1 VAKPKKK
8 RSNKTK
14 LKQSISSFRRKE
26 GSRNKSSYER
36 SVLALKR
43 LFSQYGCE
51 DVLLSII
58 TSELWLPNVASGVKH
73 QLCLGVIS
81 SMTPDEFTDKH
92 QIDNYSKLVS
102 FLKTTHS
109 LLPNFPMLEDFT
121 PQADWGEIHV
131 IYNQKNW
138 PVFFGGSVERI
149 TDFIKAFEI
158 RYASNTDAI
167 MSMELAIMA
176 QAKIISSVNREIAGN
191 TSNISAGAVSLPSET
206 FWIKIKSAIKGFNHE
221 QRLNKHTAINSIE
234 LGSFILPESESAFGN
249 LIMEGEFQKHLF
261 IKYDDQLY
269 PASIRNFT
277 STVMDYWSD
286 KEDVEDSKYASTR
299 ALSSFIDVN
308 VNTNVPGPTIIK
320 DKSFTPDLLYPSLII
335 SEDILFIPIPVYS
348 EELDGITALVNEFK
362 KSVTDL
368 EQIDLFN
375 LNFNHVIR
383 LSSEFSF
390 EQKNIKILIVLM
402 DVSTGPSFIDAPPE
416 PAYLTSLADFVTLI
430 SSIDKDDSL
439 EEIFNFRNGGTE
451 FGPMAG
457 LIDQLAAYK
466 DSHSVLVEG
475 ANTPNLIMIDPHYG
489 CEWRYKKLLKF
500 WLAAPK
506 HFSKLQFSWKMGSSY
521 DGISNII
528 STSPL
533 INSWFTAIKECEV
546 HFSYVY
552 RPDQLTHNNERI
564 LSLAVECFTDAFQQR
579 VDIIS
584 GLPLFSRKAIFFNCD
599 ADLDSL
605 VDDQVEITE
614 EDNFNQPIATKLSA
628 SERESDNTININIT
642 LNLKVISKALTNA
655 VDASFQARSVS
666 EFISK
671 ISKSIRVKFP
681 KEVLKEIDD
690 TSSKAPRM
698 LIDIVQQTI
707 SVPEIASYKK
717 TQPKHYKL
725 ARKELAFIMRKLGVE
740 PGTYELTEAK
750 TIIDEARNV
759 FKDSL
764 HSHLSE
770 FDRSLFLKCCVEQH
784 DSLSSE
790 HRTNQARIQQ
800 SLKHEV
806 SFDRANQYSNASEE
820 FIKSSRNYRY
830 MIECFVSLESFG
842 TDSVSPEDILVI
854 AGKVDWLMVLY
865 SASDVLHNDI
875 DVGGIRID
883 DDYIPEVFYS
893 TKRQKLEDQFKR
905 HDANVSLGEN
915 VNNSDKLK
923 VNSQDFLTDVH
934 NAFEAEFGF
943 TFSLMLEVLE
953 GLYKWTTICTEK
965 KPDFYY
971 ISNKYYVVETIA
983 KALKETNTEAVL
995 SALEFLTINPM
1006 QIRILTGKDVVE
1018 SDVPVWEHN
1027 KRAHRY
1033 TIRPIIP
1040 LDNGDILWGADAASK
1055 AHTIWSNSIL
1065 DGYLPADL
1073 NSKILD
1079 SSIRNIKKSLEKQ
1092 LEVVAVDIVS
1102 RYAYHFIHGIDF
1114 KRRFQKYGFEDVG
1127 DYDVLA
1133 YWPDKNLW
1141 LTIECKYMQPPF
1153 CIKDSRRVRDRMFE
1167 PSKGKSHLCKIKK
1180 RRDFLNI
1187 NYELMRTLLKWPDPN
1202 LSYEMKVK
1210 ELYVSRYSY
1219 WWMFAPPY
1227 PVPTEFVQID
1237 LLENWVAS
1245 NCVQTEN
1252 MEVQNQLYR
1261 ES

>member
-1 VAKPKKK
+1 VPKSKNK
-8 RSNKTK
+8 RSKKAK
-14 LKQSISSFRRKE
+14 LKQSTSSFRRKE
-26 GSRNKSSYER
+26 ISRNKSSYER

-58 TSELWLPNVASGVKH
+58 TSEIWLPNVASGVKH

-81 SMTPDEFTDKH
+81 SMTPDEFTGKH

-191 TSNISAGAVSLPSET
+191 TGNISAGAVSLPSET

-308 VNTNVPGPTIIK
+308 VNTNVPGPSIIK

-335 SEDILFIPIPVYS
+335 SEDILFLPIPVYS

-390 EQKNIKILIVLM
+390 EQNNIKILIVLM

-439 EEIFNFRNGGTE
+439 DEIFNFRNEGAG
-451 FGPMAG
+451 FGSMAG

-466 DSHSVLVEG
+466 DSDSVLVEG

-489 CEWRYKKLLKF
+489 CEWRYKNLLEF
-500 WLAAPK
+500 WQAAPK
-506 HFSKLQFSWKMGSSY
+506 HFSKLQLSWQMGTSY

-528 STSPL
+528 SKSPL
-533 INSWFTAIKECEV
+533 VDSWFTAIKGCEV
-546 HFSYVY
+546 HFIYAY
-552 RPDQLTHNNERI
+552 RPNQLTLNNTRI
-564 LSLAVECFTDAFQQR
+564 LSLAIECFADAFQQR

-584 GLPLFSRKAIFFNCD
+584 NLPIFKQNALFFNCI
-599 ADLDSL
+599 ADLDFL

-614 EDNFNQPIATKLSA
+614 QEISNKPIVTKWSI
-628 SERESDNTININIT
+628 SERENDKIIQINIT
-642 LNLKVISKALTNA
+642 LNLKVISKALTDA
-655 VDASFQARSVS
+655 VDASFQSRCVN
-666 EFISK
+666 EFISS
-671 ISKSIRVKFP
+671 ISKHKRVKFP
-681 KEVLKEIDD
+681 NDVSKEIDD
-690 TSSKAPRM
+690 TSSRPPRM
-698 LIDIVQQTI
+698 LIDIVQQSI
-707 SVPEIASYKK
+707 SVPEVSSYKK

-725 ARKELAFIMRKLGVE
+725 ARKELALIMKKLGVE
-740 PGTYELTEAK
+740 PGTYELAEAK
-750 TIIDEARNV
+750 AIIDEARNV
-759 FKDSL
+759 FRDSL
-764 HSHLSE
+764 HRHLCE
-770 FDRSLFLKCCVEQH
+770 FDRAQFLKYCVEQH
-784 DSLSSE
+784 DSLSSGY
-790 HRTNQARIQQ
+790 RVNQARIHQ

-806 SFDRANQYSNASEE
+806 SFDRASKYSNTSEE
-820 FIKSSRNYRY
+820 FIKDSKNYRY
-830 MIECFVSLESFG
+830 MIECFISMESFG
-842 TDSVSPEDILVI
+842 SHSVSIEDILAI
-854 AGKVDWLMVLY
+854 TGKVDWLMVLY

-893 TKRQKLEDQFKR
+893 NKRQKLEEQFKQ
-905 HDANVSLGEN
+905 HEANVSLGEG
-915 VNNSDKLK
+915 VNDSDKLK
-923 VNSQDFLTDVH
+923 VNSQNLLAEVH
-934 NAFEAEFGF
+934 NAFEQEFGF
-943 TFSLMLEVLE
+943 TLSLMLEVLE
-953 GLYKWTTICTEK
+953 GLYKWTTIGTEK
-965 KPDFYY
+965 SPDFFY
-971 ISNKYYVVETIA
+971 ISNKKDVVATIA
-983 KALKETNTEAVL
+983 KALKEIDTEAVL
-995 SALEFLTINPM
+995 SALEFLTLNPL
-1006 QIRILTGKDVVE
+1006 QIRRLTGKEVIE
-1018 SDVPVWEHN
+1018 SDVPIWEYN

-1033 TIRPIIP
+1033 TIRPIIS
-1040 LDNGDILWGADAASK
+1040 LDNGNILWGADAASK
-1055 AHTIWSNSIL
+1055 AHTIWSNSVL

-1073 NSKILD
+1073 NSSSINR
-1079 SSIRNIKKSLEKQ
+1079 SIRNIKASLEKQ
-1092 LEVVAVDIVS
+1092 LEVVASDIVS
-1102 RYAYHFIHGIDF
+1102 RHACHFIPGIDF
-1114 KRRFQKYGFEDVG
+1114 KRRFPEQGFEDVG

-1133 YWPDKNLW
+1133 YWPENNVW
-1141 LTIECKYMQPPF
+1141 LTIECKYIQPPF
-1153 CIKDSRRVRDRMFE
+1153 CIKDSRRLRDKMFE
-1167 PSKGKSHLCKIKK
+1167 SSKGKSHLCKIKK
-1180 RRDFLNI
+1180 RRDFLNA
-1187 NYELMRTLLKWPDPN
+1187 NFELMRILLKWPEPN
-1202 LSYEMKVK
+1202 HSHDITVK
-1210 ELYVSRYSY
+1210 ELYVSRNSY
-1219 WWMFAPPY
+1219 WWMFSPPY
-1227 PVPTEFVQID
+1227 SVPTAFVQID
-1237 LLENWVAS
+1237 LLEAWIKS
-1245 NCVQTEN
+1245 NCEIAF
-1252 MEVQNQLYR
+1252 
-1261 ES
+1261 S